1 VVDFVSGPMRII
13 DRRQA
18 RTLRRNQRPMWLPIG
33 PLLNPGADERFLFR
47 PEMLVRLDR
56 RHPVAFFLAENPRHK
71 LAVLHVARYD
81 RLQARVGL
89 AECAFLLVQPKTALA
104 LRFVK
109 PMAGG
114 RKKLRPPA
122 YSLKHPTNLI
132 ILPAMILPQCVRAIF
147 AGKVLSH
154 AKILTV
160 RNTNRHEWGRV
171 RSQGSRV

>member
-1 VVDFVSGPMRII
+1 MRII

-104 LRFVK
+104 LRFVR
-109 PMAGG
+109 PMAGKALVGEDRPDVRVVADFCG
-114 RKKLRPPA
+114 RIAPGNRA
-122 YSLKHPTNLI
+122 FPTDASTHDNH
-132 ILPAMILPQCVRAIF
+132 R
-147 AGKVLSH
+147 
-154 AKILTV
+154 
-160 RNTNRHEWGRV
+160 E
-171 RSQGSRV
+171 